1 LEDKH
6 PEVIMKKIVTGII
19 IVALIC
25 AFTAAAILKYSGSS
39 PAFGGG
45 KAYEIKAK
53 VIGKGDI
60 STYVSASGH
69 VQVTETAE
77 EYFDTPLKVVKLL
90 VEKNQKVTKG
100 QKLLELDMDSLHSE
114 LDKLKISRSTQKLA
128 LDSAGLDAEI
138 TQAESAVESSERA
151 YEDAKKA
158 LEKNKALYDAGAI
171 SKSELDMSDKAVLDA
186 EFALKNART
195 AYSSLLSG
203 KSLDTK
209 TKRQNLESTN
219 LSISSLENKIHK
231 INEAVISPID
241 GIVAELNIQ
250 EKSYTSSVQPAYKIV
265 NLDTLQVKAT
275 VREYDI
281 KNVKTGQNVK
291 ITGDAIPEDVQITG
305 RVESISPI
313 AVTNMTSS
321 GEEVVIEVTIS
332 VEASSVQLKPGL
344 SVTCDI
350 STVDKKNVLVAPME
364 IFDQDKDGNKFVYV
378 VDINTYTMRKTP
390 VKLGISSDMSVEVL
404 EGLKEGDLVVV
415 SPQPF
420 YKDDARVKIQNGDRR

>member
-1 LEDKH
+1 
-6 PEVIMKKIVTGII
+6 MKKKVAIGIV

-25 AFTAAAILKYSGSS
+25 VFTVTAILKQSGSS

-45 KAYEIKAK
+45 KAYEVKTE

-77 EYFDTPLKVVKLL
+77 EYLDTPLKVVKLL

-100 QKLLELDMDSLHSE
+100 QKLLELDMDPLYSE
-114 LDKLKISRSTQKLA
+114 LNQLKINRSAQQLA

-138 TQAESAVESSERA
+138 TQAESAIESSERA
-151 YEDAKKA
+151 YEDAKKT
-158 LEKNKALYDAGAI
+158 LEKNKALYEAGAI
-171 SKSELDMSDKAVLDA
+171 SKSELDMSDKAVQDA
-186 EFALKNART
+186 EFALKNARAT
-195 AYSSLLSG
+195 YDSLLSTRD
-203 KSLDTK
+203 LDMK

-219 LSISSLENKIHK
+219 LSISSLEDKIRK
-231 INEAVISPID
+231 INEVLISPID
-241 GIVAELNIQ
+241 GIVAELNVQ
-250 EKSYTSSVQPAYKIV
+250 EKSYTSSVQPIYKIV
-265 NLDTLQVKAT
+265 NLDTLQVKAM

-281 KNVKTGQNVK
+281 KSVKTGQNVK
-291 ITGDAIPEDVQITG
+291 ITGDAIPEDVEITG

-313 AVTNMTSS
+313 AVTNMTSG
-321 GEEVVIEVTIS
+321 GEEVVVEVIIS
-332 VEASSVQLKPGL
+332 VEESPVQLKPGL

-350 STVDKKNVLVAPME
+350 STVDKKDVLVAPME
-364 IFDQDKDGNKFVYV
+364 AFDQDKDGNKFVYI
-378 VDINTYTMRKTP
+378 VDVNTYTMHKTP

-404 EGLKEGDLVVV
+404 EGLKEGDLIVI

-420 YKDDARVKIQNGDRR
+420 YKDGARVKIQDGSKR